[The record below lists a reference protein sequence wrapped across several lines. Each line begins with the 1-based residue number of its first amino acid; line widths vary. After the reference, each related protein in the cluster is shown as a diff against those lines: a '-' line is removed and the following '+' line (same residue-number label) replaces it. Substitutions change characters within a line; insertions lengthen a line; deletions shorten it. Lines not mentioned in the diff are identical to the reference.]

1 MLIDWLFAFSPLLLV
16 LGLMILFRWGAARAG
31 PAGWFAAVAVA
42 VLRFGAGRDL
52 VAVSQA
58 KGMLLALDVL
68 MIVWAAFLLYRV
80 AEEAGAVKVLGEALP
95 SLTADRGMQALLIG
109 WAFASFLQGVGG
121 FGVPVVVTAP
131 LLMGVGFEPL
141 AAVVV
146 PSLGHAWSVTFGS
159 LASSFQALIA
169 STGMAGEGLA
179 PASAL
184 LLGITCFGCGYMAL
198 HAADGW
204 VGMKRL
210 ALPVLVMG
218 GGMAASQYVL
228 ATSGLWNIAGFG
240 GGLAGLMIGF
250 VVARRHRGN
259 PERNNRVV
267 DGRRVL
273 LALSGYIALIAIT
286 LGIQLV
292 PAVKAF
298 MGQTVLE
305 LPFPA
310 FETARGFVTPAGMG
324 PRIYPFRHAGAIL
337 TYASAAAFL
346 IYRRVGWLRW
356 GSVPRILAGTVRGV
370 MSSSIGIASMVAM
383 SVVMAHTGMTDVLAK
398 GMAQAA
404 GQFFPIV
411 SPWIGALGAFVSGSN
426 TNSNLLF
433 AMLQLRTA
441 EFLGMTVPIILAGQT
456 AGGAVG
462 SVMAPTKVVVGIS
475 AADTSVE
482 EGRVLSTLLRY
493 NGILIAAMS
502 LMLSFWI
509 LLAGG

>member
-1 MLIDWLFAFSPLLLV
+1 MLIDWLFAFSPILLI
-16 LGLMILFRWGAARAG
+16 LGLMIFLRWGAAKAG
-31 PAGWFAAVAVA
+31 PAGWFAAVTVA
-42 VLRFGAGRDL
+42 VVRFGARLDL
-52 VAVSQA
+52 LAASQA
-58 KGMLLALDVL
+58 RAMLLALDVL

-131 LLMGVGFEPL
+131 LLVGIGFEPL
-141 AAVVV
+141 AAVIV

-169 STGMAGEGLA
+169 STGLAGDGLA

-204 VGMKRL
+204 GGVKRL

-218 GGMAASQYVL
+218 AAMAASQYAL
-228 ATSGLWNIAGFG
+228 ATSGLWNLAGFG
-240 GGLAGLMIGF
+240 GGLAGLMVGF
-250 VVARRHRGN
+250 MAARNHRGDPAKN
-259 PERNNRVV
+259 GRAV
-267 DGRRVL
+267 DGKQVL
-273 LALSGYIALIAIT
+273 LALSGYIALIGIT
-286 LGIQLV
+286 LVIQLV

-310 FETARGFVTPAGMG
+310 LTTARGFVTPAGMG
-324 PRIYPFRHAGAIL
+324 PRIILFRHAGAIL
-337 TYASAAAFL
+337 TYSSISAFL
-346 IYRRVGWLRW
+346 IYRKAGWLKR
-356 GSVPRILAGTVRGV
+356 GSASRILTGTLRGV
-370 MSSSIGIASMVAM
+370 MQSSLGIASMVAM
-383 SVVMAHTGMTDVLAK
+383 AVVMSHAGMTDALAR
-398 GMAQAA
+398 GMAESA
-404 GQFFPIV
+404 GKFFPLV
-411 SPWIGALGAFVSGSN
+411 SPWIGALGAFVTGSN
-426 TNSNLLF
+426 TNSNVLF

-441 EFLGMTVPIILAGQT
+441 ELLGMTVPIILAGQT
-456 AGGAVG
+456 TGGAVG

-475 AADTSVE
+475 AAGATED
-482 EGRVLSTLLRY
+482 EGRVISGLLRY
-493 NGILIAAMS
+493 NGLLIAAIS
-502 LMLSFWI
+502 VVLLIWI
-509 LLAGG
+509 MLAGG